1 MHVCLDGV
9 DIILVP
15 SCEFSRE
22 PRRRL
27 KMRFLAACMLGLMA
41 VAGCS
46 TWKSSESNSL
56 PRLPRARMSKD
67 SVGIEIATVT
77 FDVDDGRIL
86 SSIRREL
93 DEQIM
98 APEKRRQLARNGL
111 VAGKI
116 GSQIPEP
123 LKLLLVE
130 AEHKRSHP
138 TTQAMVDGPD
148 EQRFVQSR
156 AGKRLGVKLWP
167 RSNTWSATYDDGELT
182 SDESYQDALR
192 EIGVFCTAGENSSAT
207 IKLIPD
213 VEHGPLKQKYVAQR
227 GSFYAEARRERVTY
241 DELAMNFQLRAG
253 EILLVT
259 CEAAKP
265 TSTLVQ
271 GKIVEQPDTRLG
283 LKFFRDASATK
294 QKLLLVRLAQ
304 AQIDVSFNDE

>member
-1 MHVCLDGV
+1 M
-9 DIILVP
+9 
-15 SCEFSRE
+15 
-22 PRRRL
+22 RL
-27 KMRFLAACMLGLMA
+27 LAACILGMMA
-41 VAGCS
+41 ATGCS
-46 TWKSSESNSL
+46 TWKSSESSSL

-77 FDVDDGRIL
+77 FDAADRDLL
-86 SSIRREL
+86 SAIRREL

-130 AEHKRSHP
+130 AEHRRSNP

-167 RSNTWSATYDDGELT
+167 RASSWTASYDDGELKG
-182 SDESYQDALR
+182 DESYQDALC
-192 EIGVFCTAGENSSAT
+192 EIGVFCSAGENSSAT
-207 IKLIPD
+207 IKLVPE

-241 DELAMNFQLRAG
+241 EDLAMEFRLQAG
-253 EILLVT
+253 EILLVS
-259 CEAAKP
+259 CEAARP
-265 TSTLVQ
+265 SSTV
-271 GKIVEQPDTRLG
+271 IVEGKPVAQPDTRLG
-283 LKFFRDASATK
+283 LKFFHDASSTK
-294 QKLLLVRLAQ
+294 QKLLLIRLAQ
-304 AQIDVSFNDE
+304 AQIDVSFDDE